1 MIGSVAI
8 QRLLEAAILLKLER
22 GTRGSETRS
31 SAPKQT
37 TPNIATKQAGP
48 PPQTPRG
55 AHFTQAS
62 TWNNAP
68 LIPADAPIAVAQAVR
83 EAAVAPLAYR
93 ETVSDAAASGA
104 RASDPIPANA
114 VPAPIQYAH
123 PELALALSRT
133 KAGAPVLGETSAA
146 LAASLGASLNQKE
159 ERALAHQ
166 AKLIALI
173 AGSAGITATLAILIF
188 S

>member
-37 TPNIATKQAGP
+37 TPNIEAQLAGS
-48 PPQTPRG
+48 PPQSPRG

-62 TWNNAP
+62 TWSNAP
-68 LIPADAPIAVAQAVR
+68 VIPADAPIAAAVSQAVR
-83 EAAVAPLAYR
+83 EAAVAPFAYR
-93 ETVSDAAASGA
+93 ETVSDGA
-104 RASDPIPANA
+104 RPPDQTAALPNT

-173 AGSAGITATLAILIF
+173 AGSVVITATLAILIF